1 MSHNEVDSS
10 MTKTPGSLQADIQKL
25 TVELTRIEQR
35 MRTEMAPDLQVLN
48 DFRQAVDNA
57 RLTAWSVSE
66 LVNAQWTRKDPNTVL
81 AFLAAERLRRFQQLV
96 KNLCSDL
103 ERRVIT
109 FQTQGVH
116 SLLNSVNALH
126 HRLIECFGE
135 EGEQRAVNNAANGR
149 LSRGGM

>member
-1 MSHNEVDSS
+1 
-10 MTKTPGSLQADIQKL
+10 MTKTPGSLQSDIQKL
-25 TVELTRIEQR
+25 TVELIRMEQR
-35 MRTEMAPDLQVLN
+35 MRTEMAPDLRVLN
-48 DFRQAVDNA
+48 DFRQAVDNT

-66 LVNAQWTRKDPNTVL
+66 LINAQWTRKDPNTVL
-81 AFLAAERLRRFQQLV
+81 TFLAAERVRRFQQLV

-116 SLLNSVNALH
+116 SLLDSVNALH

-135 EGEQRAVNNAANGR
+135 EGQQHSVDDAANGR
-149 LSRGGM
+149 LGRGGM